1 LSVRDT
7 STELATGPHMPQP
20 SPYWGD
26 EPIWKSKTNVHNPMM
41 DENGKVWITAA
52 VRPADNPDFC
62 KEGSD
67 HPSAKLFPLDKSYRH
82 LGYYDPET
90 KKLTGGRMD
99 DVPGIAGKIYA
110 SNITKDVEKG
120 IGIYTDG
127 ELAYLLR
134 TGIARDG
141 KLMPFMQKPN
151 LSDND
156 LKLIIAFLH
165 SDDELVAPSGIEKGS
180 TKYSVLGKMGISQ
193 SKPLEWPTNK
203 IAEPDPLNKVD
214 IGRYL
219 IDNLSCYDCHS
230 KSFMSVNKL
239 YPEKSK
245 GYMGGGNKLKDRS
258 KKTIVSS
265 NLTPHST
272 GIGNWT
278 VDDFKKALNQ
288 GISKDN
294 SIITFPMPMYSE
306 LTDEEITAIY
316 NYLRTIP
323 PIDNKISKK

>member
-1 LSVRDT
+1 
-7 STELATGPHMPQP
+7 
-20 SPYWGD
+20 
-26 EPIWKSKTNVHNPMM
+26 
-41 DENGKVWITAA
+41 
-52 VRPADNPDFC
+52 
-62 KEGSD
+62 
-67 HPSAKLFPLDKSYRH
+67 
-82 LGYYDPET
+82 
-90 KKLTGGRMD
+90 
-99 DVPGIAGKIYA
+99 
-110 SNITKDVEKG
+110 
-120 IGIYTDG
+120 
-127 ELAYLLR
+127 
-134 TGIARDG
+134 
-141 KLMPFMQKPN
+141 
-151 LSDND
+151 
-156 LKLIIAFLH
+156 
-165 SDDELVAPSGIEKGS
+165 
-180 TKYSVLGKMGISQ
+180 
-193 SKPLEWPTNK
+193 
-203 IAEPDPLNKVD
+203 
-214 IGRYL
+214 
-219 IDNLSCYDCHS
+219 
-230 KSFMSVNKL
+230 MSVNKL

>member
-1 LSVRDT
+1 MVGIAILFHSCKLYYSPQKVEYSAPA
-7 STELATGPHMPQP
+7 STPNMQE
-20 SPYWGD
+20 
-26 EPIWKSKTNVHNPMM
+26 
-41 DENGKVWITAA
+41 GKRLTMLMCA
-52 VRPADNPDFC
+52 PC
-62 KEGSD
+62 
-67 HPSAKLFPLDKSYRH
+67 H
-82 LGYYDPET
+82 YDPET

-110 SNITKDVEKG
+110 SNITKDLEKG

-141 KLMPFMQKPN
+141 KLIPFMQKPN